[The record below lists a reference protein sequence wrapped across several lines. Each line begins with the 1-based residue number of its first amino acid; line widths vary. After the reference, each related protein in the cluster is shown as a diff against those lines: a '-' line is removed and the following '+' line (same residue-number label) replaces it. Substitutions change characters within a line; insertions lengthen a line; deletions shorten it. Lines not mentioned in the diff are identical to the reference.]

1 MGSDA
6 LFKDAETDPLW
17 QTAGLLANTPPRPAK
32 GYATVPLAW
41 LERVL
46 PVTLTTTH
54 LVVAMLL
61 YSKCLRQ
68 RSQTVTLSNGEVKRF
83 GISRYAKYRTLASLH
98 RAGMIAIEGR
108 NGRSIRVTLLWF
120 P

>member
-46 PVTLTTTH
+46 PVVSTTT
-54 LVVAMLL
+54 
-61 YSKCLRQ
+61 
-68 RSQTVTLSNGEVKRF
+68 T
-83 GISRYAKYRTLASLH
+83 ISSWPCCCTANACASGA
-98 RAGMIAIEGR
+98 RR
-108 NGRSIRVTLLWF
+108 
-120 P
+120 